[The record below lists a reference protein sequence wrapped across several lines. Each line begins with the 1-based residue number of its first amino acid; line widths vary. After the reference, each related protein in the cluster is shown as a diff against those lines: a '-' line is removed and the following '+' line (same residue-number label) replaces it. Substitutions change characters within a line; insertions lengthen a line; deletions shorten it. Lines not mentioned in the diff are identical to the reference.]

1 MAYSETT
8 MKGIVMFKTLKDV
21 VAGRKSVTI
30 TVQETAP
37 IRLSPSQMMDRAMN
51 DAFDRSR
58 RMMDVAYFSK

>member
-1 MAYSETT
+1 
-8 MKGIVMFKTLKDV
+8 MFKTLKDV